1 MREKMTRATVL
12 VTVVLLALALALGVR
27 WALNTTSAAAPTG
40 NLTCSVKASCDA
52 EEVEVF
58 RMFSTTNAHAGTPA
72 GSGYGWSVCCGE
84 VCHLSTDCSDVND
97 TVVTLSADDN
107 AHVAADGSYGTQV
120 CLSVPYG
127 VADCT
132 HGPSCAEGYECV
144 ATVSGD
150 NNAHVADCDGTDDYG
165 TKVCCRVVNDCD
177 NDTILDPDD
186 PDDDG
191 DEFNDD
197 VEGYLPTDS
206 CDDCPDATG
215 TPGLCPGPTC
225 DGHDAWPLDNNVDKN
240 VTVVGDVLNYAGNI
254 GVPVGGDPL
263 LQRLDLNADG
273 SITTVGD
280 VLPFAGNIGAGCT

>member
-1 MREKMTRATVL
+1 MRRATVL
-12 VTVVLLALALALGVR
+12 TALVLVALILALGVR
-27 WALNTTSAAAPTG
+27 WAFHTSAAAPTG

-58 RMFSTTNAHAGTPA
+58 RMFSTSNAHAGTPA

-84 VCHLSTDCSDVND
+84 VCNLSTDCSNVYD
-97 TVVTLSADDN
+97 TIVTLSAADN

-132 HGPSCAEGYECV
+132 YGPSCAAEYECV

-150 NNAHVADCDGTDDYG
+150 NNAHVADCDGTDDYA
-165 TKVCCRVVNDCD
+165 TKVCCRIANDCD
-177 NDTILDPDD
+177 QDTVLDPDD

-206 CDDCPDATG
+206 CDDCTND
-215 TPGLCPGPTC
+215 PGV
-225 DGHDAWPLDNNVDKN
+225 HDAWPLDINIDTF
-240 VTVVGDVLNYAGNI
+240 VTVVGDVLPYSGRIGAWGGPPPDAGWM
-254 GVPVGGDPL
+254 
-263 LQRLDLNADG
+263 QRLDLNMDNY
-273 SITTVGD
+273 ITVVGD
-280 VLPFAGNIGAGCT
+280 VLAFSGKIGASCT